1 MTDLQAR
8 PYRNGLWGTF
18 LAAQRLGL
26 CALSAESSGLLSG
39 QGAEIPQATGHGQKK
54 KKVLSEAVGA
64 EGRERCRSKD
74 GKKKQGKA
82 KMLIVCP

>member
-54 KKVLSEAVGA
+54 KKCSLRQLELREGKDVGQRM
-64 EGRERCRSKD
+64 ERRNRERLRC
-74 GKKKQGKA
+74 
-82 KMLIVCP
+82 